1 MLECAFLTHCKHQ
14 IMMKLSPTALG
25 VTLLTGISTY
35 TFANPID
42 AIQQSQQIKQQQDI
56 LQQQREQQLR
66 QMNLPEQ
73 DVRLPEPSFVP
84 DLIRSHDFSKDELCF
99 PIQNVSLMG
108 EESRRFQFALKR
120 GLKELGFKHNQC
132 MSSTDINRLMG
143 LVQNHIIGR
152 GYTTTRVLAAP
163 QNLQTGKLELTLM
176 AGYIKDF
183 KVNQSQSEQ
192 THAGRIAA
200 FQNEFPT
207 NRKKLLNL
215 RELEQG
221 LENLKRLPTAEANI
235 QIVPTDK
242 PNESNIAI
250 DWQQRL
256 VPFRG
261 TLSLDDSGSKSTG
274 KLQGNMTLSADNP
287 LGLSDMAYVS
297 VGRGLGNIPDLKNSD
312 GKTIKGKTHN
322 YALHYSV
329 PFGKWTWSVNHS
341 RYRYHQAVAGYQ
353 ENYDYSGESSSSDVG
368 FNRLL
373 YRDGKRKTHFGAKL
387 WQKETRSYIDDAEL
401 DVQKRKTAGWGIDFN
416 HKEYLDDIS
425 AQLKVAYKRGT
436 GMNGALPAPEEA
448 FGEGTSRMKIIT
460 ADLNVN
466 IPFQIKKQ
474 KFAYDTSLH
483 AQWNKTPLTP
493 QDKMAIGGRYSVRG
507 FDGEMSL
514 AAERGVQWRNEL
526 SWQYAPQ
533 HQVYLAADVGH
544 VSGPSAQYLLGQT
557 LAGGAIGLRG
567 QFKAGGALSY
577 DVFASKAIKKP
588 EFFQTKNTTTGF
600 SLNYSF

>member
-1 MLECAFLTHCKHQ
+1 M
-14 IMMKLSPTALG
+14 
-25 VTLLTGISTY
+25 
-35 TFANPID
+35 
-42 AIQQSQQIKQQQDI
+42 
-56 LQQQREQQLR
+56 
-66 QMNLPEQ
+66 
-73 DVRLPEPSFVP
+73 
-84 DLIRSHDFSKDELCF
+84 
-99 PIQNVSLMG
+99 QN
-108 EESRRFQFALKR
+108 
-120 GLKELGFKHNQC
+120 
-132 MSSTDINRLMG
+132 
-143 LVQNHIIGR
+143 
-152 GYTTTRVLAAP
+152 
-163 QNLQTGKLELTLM
+163 
-176 AGYIKDF
+176 
-183 KVNQSQSEQ
+183 
-192 THAGRIAA
+192 
-200 FQNEFPT
+200 
-207 NRKKLLNL
+207 
-215 RELEQG
+215 
-221 LENLKRLPTAEANI
+221 
-235 QIVPTDK
+235 
-242 PNESNIAI
+242 
-250 DWQQRL
+250 
-256 VPFRG
+256 
-261 TLSLDDSGSKSTG
+261 
-274 KLQGNMTLSADNP
+274 
-287 LGLSDMAYVS
+287 
-297 VGRGLGNIPDLKNSD
+297 
-312 GKTIKGKTHN
+312 
-322 YALHYSV
+322 
-329 PFGKWTWSVNHS
+329 
-341 RYRYHQAVAGYQ
+341 
-353 ENYDYSGESSSSDVG
+353 
-368 FNRLL
+368 
-373 YRDGKRKTHFGAKL
+373 
-387 WQKETRSYIDDAEL
+387 
-401 DVQKRKTAGWGIDFN
+401 RKTAGWGIDFS

-460 ADLNVN
+460 ADLNMN